1 MNLPHDALTVALTGQ
16 LAFILIVST
25 VFSFA
30 VSVALLRRYRRA
42 VVKSMRRRA
51 YDKSL
56 DATEL
61 PKAPVQQPPEPDL
74 TVNFL
79 SSASKPA
86 EEAAPLPLYDQALRR
101 PWHLALVYGFAGCLF
116 AATMAIAFLSATKIA
131 VLPLRFLSVALTFF
145 WPAVL
150 TTWLIAAQDRR
161 SKLLV
166 VTAYFVLLG
175 TISVYALLKSPALT
189 PVQITFFWLMT
200 NLPPTVLA
208 AAFLHRRIR
217 AVGPLV
223 LVFMIFG
230 FTGANILVSF
240 IGQRPELL
248 RAVGGIA
255 FRFGFGAQTV
265 FYGLHFIGF
274 LPMALLGWL
283 VLLRLRLRYE
293 QKKLSDQSIIIGAI
307 WLLFAITYS
316 IGLTFEGKWWIMSGL
331 GAFLVFN
338 YSARLAFPGLG
349 RLQKNPVESPRLLL
363 LRVFALGRRSE
374 HLYHALGAKWRTIGS
389 IQMIA
394 GPDLTTTTLEPHEF
408 LDFLSGKLARRFID
422 SARTLDLRITEMDL
436 HADQDGRF
444 RVSEFFCHDD
454 TWKMTLARLADQ
466 SDAVL
471 MDLRSFSAKN
481 AGCIFEINELF
492 NLVLIARV
500 VFVIDKTTDEAFLR
514 ESVQQAWRQMNPR
527 SPNRPL
533 PATVNIVRLENA
545 VEVDAVLMA
554 LCKAVT
560 AMPRATTPHP
570 FIPSTQSI

>member
-61 PKAPVQQPPEPDL
+61 PKAPVQQPPGPDL
-74 TVNFL
+74 TLNFL
-79 SSASKPA
+79 SGAAKPA
-86 EEAAPLPLYDQALRR
+86 EEAALLPLYDQALRR
-101 PWHLALVYGFAGCLF
+101 PWHSALVYGFAGCLF
-116 AATMAIAFLSATKIA
+116 AATMAIAFLSATEIA
-131 VLPLRFLSVALTFF
+131 LLPIRFLSVALAFF

-189 PVQITFFWLMT
+189 PIQITFFWLMT
-200 NLPPTVLA
+200 NLPATVLA

-230 FTGANILVSF
+230 FTGGNILVSF

-248 RAVGGIA
+248 RAVGDIA

-265 FYGLHFIGF
+265 FYGLHLIGF

-283 VLLRLRLRYE
+283 VLLRLRARYE
-293 QKKLSDQSIIIGAI
+293 QKKLSDQSIIISAV

-316 IGLTFEGKWWIMSGL
+316 VGLTFEGKWWIMSGL

-338 YSARLAFPGLG
+338 YSARLAFLGLG
-349 RLQKNPVESPRLLL
+349 RLQNNPVESPRLLL

-374 HLYHALGAKWRTIGS
+374 HLYNALGAKWRTIGS

-394 GPDLTTTTLEPHEF
+394 GPDLTTTTIEPHEF

-436 HADQDGRF
+436 QADQDGRF

-492 NLVLIARV
+492 NWVPIARV

-527 SPNRPL
+527 SPNRL
-533 PATVNIVRLENA
+533 LRATVTIVRLEDA

-560 AMPRATTPHP
+560 AMPHRSDTD
-570 FIPSTQSI
+570 Q